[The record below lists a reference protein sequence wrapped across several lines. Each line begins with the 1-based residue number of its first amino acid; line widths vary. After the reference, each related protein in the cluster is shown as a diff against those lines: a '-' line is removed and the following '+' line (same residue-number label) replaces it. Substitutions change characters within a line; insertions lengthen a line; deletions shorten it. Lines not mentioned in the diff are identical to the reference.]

1 NGERAGA
8 GVRGENLKNAPLW
21 MIAGVWLL
29 FVAGCSRET
38 PPAPA
43 GLAVEQVP
51 LTFNQAFAEAAPEI
65 KQVAQDVV
73 TAVQGDDAPKAF
85 VDLQHLNSQSTLTG
99 PQREAALRAM
109 VTMHERLRAA
119 ADKGDKKAQ
128 ETLEQYGA
136 SK

>member
-1 NGERAGA
+1 
-8 GVRGENLKNAPLW
+8 
-21 MIAGVWLL
+21 MIASVWLL

-85 VDLQHLNSQSTLTG
+85 VDLQHLNNQSTLTG

-109 VTMHERLRAA
+109 VTMHERLQAA
-119 ADKGDKKAQ
+119 ADKGDKKAK
-128 ETLEQYGA
+128 EALEQYGA